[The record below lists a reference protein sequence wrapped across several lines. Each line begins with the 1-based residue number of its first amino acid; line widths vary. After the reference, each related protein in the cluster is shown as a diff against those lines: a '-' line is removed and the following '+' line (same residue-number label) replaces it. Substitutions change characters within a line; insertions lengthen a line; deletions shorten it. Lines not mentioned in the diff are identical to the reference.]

1 MCGGWRDFDS
11 VSIRRL
17 RGFIS
22 SLRSISS
29 AASSVRHDITAETF
43 KSQDG
48 VAIRVDRGASVGG
61 ANSCDG
67 VALAC
72 ERHGSVGE
80 APRLVGKIM
89 NRDVKNVLRSPDQSW
104 DGDVHV
110 SPSELLSLL
119 SSFHARLDA
128 FFEEIRVFPEAAARQ
143 KTADKRRSAVHC
155 RVPLSLRCVAQGKTD
170 RRGDL

>member
-1 MCGGWRDFDS
+1 
-11 VSIRRL
+11 
-17 RGFIS
+17 
-22 SLRSISS
+22 
-29 AASSVRHDITAETF
+29 
-43 KSQDG
+43 
-48 VAIRVDRGASVGG
+48 
-61 ANSCDG
+61 
-67 VALAC
+67 
-72 ERHGSVGE
+72 
-80 APRLVGKIM
+80 M
-89 NRDVKNVLRSPDQSW
+89 NTDLKNVLRSPDQSW
-104 DGDVHV
+104 DRDVHV